1 LNVMSADSPGA
12 SGMTDRRGWLAC
24 AVVLAGILS
33 ACSPNPPERGM
44 TLNRGNI
51 GEPKSLDPDF
61 VDLQLEN
68 NIVGD
73 LLIGLVTEDAAG
85 NPIPGAAT
93 RWETSPD
100 GKTWTF
106 HLRPHV
112 WSDGVPVTS
121 HDFAFAWRRILDPR
135 TAANYSYNLWVFKNA
150 KQITE
155 GKMRPD
161 ALGVETPDDAT
172 LVLHLEHPAPYL
184 PQLLMHETTYPLPEH
199 TVQKYGN
206 AWSAAA
212 HYVSN
217 GAFMLKEWSPGDHI
231 TLVKNPRFYD
241 AKNVRIDTLNYFPT
255 LDSEAALRRLRAGEL
270 DTQNPLP
277 ALQIDWLRGNIPDTL
292 QMHPFLGIAYIQANF
307 SHPPLGDVRIREAL
321 SLAIDREAIVDKVY
335 RLGETPAYGMIP
347 KGIVN
352 YPWSPALDF
361 VNTPYADRIA
371 KAQALMRAA
380 GYGPQ
385 RRLSLTFETI
395 ADPDSK
401 RFAAAIQAMLKQA
414 YIDIDIV
421 SVDIQIHFANLQ
433 QHNFELAGS
442 SWVADFNDATNF
454 LDILRSKSGNN
465 YGYYHNPAYDALLDE
480 AQEQTDVAKR
490 GAMLR
495 AAEQIAMN
503 DHAWIP
509 VRFMVTRD
517 LVQPY
522 VKGWIS
528 NVRNVNRSRW
538 LFVAKKPQAQ

>member
-1 LNVMSADSPGA
+1 MSADSPGA

-24 AVVLAGILS
+24 AVVLAGIFS

-212 HYVSN
+212 RYVSN

-277 ALQIDWLRGNIPDTL
+277 ALQIDWLRGNMPDTL

-371 KAQALMRAA
+371 KAQGLMRAA

>member
-1 LNVMSADSPGA
+1 
-12 SGMTDRRGWLAC
+12 MTGRG
-24 AVVLAGILS
+24 LAGALILLLA
-33 ACSPNPPERGM
+33 ACSPQTPHHGM

-51 GEPKSLDPDF
+51 GEPKSLDPDYI
-61 VDLQLEN
+61 DLQLEG

-73 LLIGLVTEDAAG
+73 LLVGLVTEDRAG

-93 RWETSPD
+93 GWKTSAD

-106 HLRPHV
+106 HIRHHV
-112 WSDGVPVTS
+112 WSDGVAVSS
-121 HDFAFAWRRILDPR
+121 HDFAFAWRRILDPK
-135 TAANYSYNLWVFKNA
+135 TAAGYGYNLWVFKNA
-150 KQITE
+150 QKITE
-155 GKMRPD
+155 GRLPPS
-161 ALGVETPDDAT
+161 ALGVETPDDST

-199 TVQKYGN
+199 VVRKYGR
-206 AWSAAA
+206 AWSTAA

-217 GAFMLKEWSPGDHI
+217 GPYTLKEWAPGDHI
-231 TLVKNPRFYD
+231 TLVKNARFYD
-241 AKNVRIDTLNYFPT
+241 AKDVQIETLNYYPT
-255 LDSEAALRRLRAGEL
+255 LDSDAALRRLRGGEL

-277 ALQIDWLRGNIPDTL
+277 ALQIDWLRAHMADAL
-292 QMHPFLGIAYIQANF
+292 QMHPFLGVAYIQANLAR
-307 SHPPLGDVRIREAL
+307 PPLGDVRIRKAI

-347 KGIVN
+347 KGVAG

-361 VNTPYADRIA
+361 ANERYDARVAA
-371 KAQALMRAA
+371 AQSLMQAA

-385 RRLSLTFETI
+385 KRLALTFETI

-401 RFAAAIQAMLKQA
+401 RFAAAIQSMLKA
-414 YIDIDIV
+414 IYIDLDIV
-421 SVDIQIHFANLQ
+421 STDIQIHFANLQ
-433 QHNFELAGS
+433 QHNFDLAGS
-442 SWVADFNDATNF
+442 SWVADFNDASSF
-454 LDILRSKSGNN
+454 LDVLRWDSGNN
-465 YGYYHNPAYDALLDE
+465 YGGYRNPAYDALLDE
-480 AQEQTDVAKR
+480 AQEQTDEQKR

-522 VKGWIS
+522 VKGWVP

-538 LFVAKKPQAQ
+538 LSVGKRPEPL

>member
-1 LNVMSADSPGA
+1 MHADA
-12 SGMTDRRGWLAC
+12 SGKSGMSRLGGGIAFALLLA
-24 AVVLAGILS
+24 LA
-33 ACSPNPPERGM
+33 ACSPAAPHHGM

-61 VDLQLEN
+61 IDLQLEG

-73 LLIGLVTEDAAG
+73 LLVGLVTEDRAG

-93 RWETSPD
+93 HWQTSPD

-106 HLRPHV
+106 HLRKAV

-121 HDFAFAWRRILDPR
+121 HDFAFAWRRILDPK
-135 TAANYSYNLWVFKNA
+135 TAANYAYNLWLFKNA
-150 KQITE
+150 RVISE
-155 GKMRPD
+155 GRLPPK

-199 TVQKYGN
+199 TVRRYGN
-206 AWSAAA
+206 AWSKAE

-217 GAFMLKEWSPGDHI
+217 GAFMLKEWYPGDHI

-241 AKNVRIDTLNYFPT
+241 AKDVQIDTLNYYPT
-255 LDSEAALRRLRAGEL
+255 LDGDAALRRLRAGEL

-277 ALQIDWLRGNIPDTL
+277 ALQIDWLRAHMANAL
-292 QMHPFLGIAYIQANF
+292 EMHPFLGIAYIQANLA
-307 SHPPLGDVRIREAL
+307 HPPLGDVRIREAIA
-321 SLAIDREAIVDKVY
+321 LAVDRDAICSKVY

-347 KGIVN
+347 KGMAD
-352 YPWSPALDF
+352 YPWSPALDWSG
-361 VNTPYADRIA
+361 TPYADRIA
-371 KAQALMRAA
+371 KAKALMEAA
-380 GYGPQ
+380 GYGPTK
-385 RRLSLTFETI
+385 RLALTFETI

-401 RFAAAIQAMLKQA
+401 RFAAAIQAMLKGI
-414 YIDIDIV
+414 YIDLDIV
-421 SVDIQIHFANLQ
+421 STDIQVHFANLQ

-454 LDILRSKSGNN
+454 LDILRWNSGNN
-465 YGYYHNPAYDALLDE
+465 YGGYRNPAYDALLDE
-480 AQEQTDVAKR
+480 AQEQTDATRR
-490 GAMLR
+490 GEMLR
-495 AAEQIAMN
+495 AAEQIAMS
-503 DHAWIP
+503 DYAWIP

-522 VKGWIS
+522 VNGWVS

-538 LFVAKKPQAQ
+538 LSVGQRPQAL

>member
-1 LNVMSADSPGA
+1 MG
-12 SGMTDRRGWLAC
+12 DRVAGLVCALFLAG
-24 AVVLAGILS
+24 VLA
-33 ACSPNPPERGM
+33 ACTPAAPHSGM

-61 VDLQLEN
+61 IDLQLEG

-73 LLIGLVTEDAAG
+73 LLVGLVTEDPSG
-85 NPIPGAAT
+85 NPIPGAAA

-112 WSDGVPVTS
+112 WSDGTPVTS
-121 HDFAFAWRRILDPR
+121 HDFAFAWRRILDPHI
-135 TAANYSYNLWVFKNA
+135 AANYAYNLWLLKNA
-150 KQITE
+150 QAITE
-155 GKMRPD
+155 GKLKPG
-161 ALGVETPDDAT
+161 ALGVETPDDST
-172 LVLHLEHPAPYL
+172 LVVHLEHPAPYL
-184 PQLLMHETTYPLPEH
+184 PQLLMHETTYPLPQHVVE
-199 TVQKYGN
+199 KYGS
-206 AWSAAA
+206 AWSAAG

-217 GAFMLKEWSPGDHI
+217 GAYVLKEWSPGDHI

-241 AKNVRIDTLNYFPT
+241 AKDVKINTVNYFPT
-255 LDSEAALRRLRAGEL
+255 LDGAAALRRLRAGEL

-277 ALQIDWLRGNIPDTL
+277 ALQIDWLRTHMADAL

-307 SHPPLGDVRIREAL
+307 THPPLGDVRLREAL
-321 SLAIDREAIVDKVY
+321 CLAIDREAIVNKVY

-361 VNTPYADRIA
+361 ANMPYADRLA
-371 KAQALMRAA
+371 KAQSLMRAA

-385 RRLSLTFETI
+385 KRLALTFETI

-401 RFAAAIQAMLKQA
+401 RFAAAIQSMLKQI
-414 YIDIDIV
+414 YVDIDIV

-433 QHNFELAGS
+433 QHSFELAGS

-454 LDILRSKSGNN
+454 LDILRWKSGNN

-503 DHAWIP
+503 DYAWIP
-509 VRFMVTRD
+509 IRFMVTRD

-528 NVRNVNRSRW
+528 NVRNINRSRW
-538 LFVAKKPQAQ
+538 LSVGKKPQSP

>member
-1 LNVMSADSPGA
+1 MG
-12 SGMTDRRGWLAC
+12 RRSICAFLLA
-24 AVVLAGILS
+24 AILT
-33 ACSPNPPERGM
+33 ACSPAAQHAGM

-61 VDLQLEN
+61 IDLQLEGN
-68 NIVGD
+68 VVGD
-73 LLIGLVTEDAAG
+73 LLVGLVTEDAAG

-112 WSDGVPVTS
+112 WSDGTPVTS
-121 HDFAFAWRRILDPR
+121 HDFAFAWRRILNPR
-135 TAANYSYNLWVFKNA
+135 TAANYAYNLWLFKNA
-150 KQITE
+150 QSITE
-155 GKMRPD
+155 GKLKPK
-161 ALGVETPDDAT
+161 ALGVETPDDST
-172 LVLHLEHPAPYL
+172 LILHLEHPAPYL
-184 PQLLMHETTYPLPEH
+184 PQLLMHETTYPLPRHVVE
-199 TVQKYGN
+199 KYGN
-206 AWSAAA
+206 AWSSAE
-212 HYVSN
+212 HYASN

-241 AKNVRIDTLNYFPT
+241 AKDVHIDTLNYYPT
-255 LDSEAALRRLRAGEL
+255 LDSAAALRRLRAGEL

-277 ALQIDWLRGNIPDTL
+277 ALQIDWLRAHMADAL

-307 SHPPLGDVRIREAL
+307 AHPPLGDVRIREAL
-321 SLAIDREAIVDKVY
+321 CLAIDREAIVDKVY
-335 RLGETPAYGMIP
+335 RLGESPAYGMIP
-347 KGIVN
+347 KGIAN

-361 VNTPYADRIA
+361 ASLPYADRIA

-385 RRLSLTFETI
+385 KRLSLTFETI

-401 RFAAAIQAMLKQA
+401 RFAAAIQDMLKQI
-414 YIDIDIV
+414 YVDIDIV

-442 SWVADFNDATNF
+442 SWVADFNDASNF
-454 LDILRSKSGNN
+454 LDILRWNSGNN
-465 YGYYHNPAYDALLDE
+465 YGHYHNPAYDAMLDE

-503 DHAWIP
+503 DYAWIP

-522 VKGWIS
+522 VNGWIS

-538 LFVAKKPQAQ
+538 LFVGKKPQLQ

>member
-1 LNVMSADSPGA
+1 MGI
-12 SGMTDRRGWLAC
+12 RGIC
-24 AVVLAGILS
+24 ALLLAGILA
-33 ACSPNPPERGM
+33 ACSPAAPHSGM

-73 LLIGLVTEDAAG
+73 LLMGLVTEDARG
-85 NPIPGAAT
+85 NPMPGAAL
-93 RWETSPD
+93 RWEASPD

-106 HLRPHV
+106 HLRPHQ
-112 WSDGVPVTS
+112 WSDGTPVTS
-121 HDFAFAWRRILDPR
+121 HDFAFAWRRIVDPA
-135 TAANYSYNLWVFKNA
+135 TAADYAYNLWLFKNA
-150 KQITE
+150 QAITE
-155 GKMRPD
+155 NKMKPA
-161 ALGVETPDDAT
+161 ALGVETPNDST

-184 PQLLMHETTYPLPEH
+184 PQLLMHETAYPIPEH
-199 TVQKYGN
+199 AVEKYGK
-206 AWSAAA
+206 AWSAAG

-217 GAFMLKEWSPGDHI
+217 GAYMLKEWYPGDHI

-241 AKNVRIDTLNYFPT
+241 AKNVAIDTLNYFPT
-255 LDSEAALRRLRAGEL
+255 LDSAAALRRLRAGEL

-277 ALQIDWLRGNIPDTL
+277 ALQIDWLRSHMPDAL

-307 SHPPLGDVRIREAL
+307 AHPPLGDVRIREAL
-321 SLAIDREAIVDKVY
+321 SLAIDREAIVNKVY

-347 KGIVN
+347 KGIAN
-352 YPWSPALDF
+352 YPWSPTLDF
-361 VNTPYADRIA
+361 ATMPYPDRIA
-371 KAQALMRAA
+371 KAQGLMRAA

-385 RRLSLTFETI
+385 KRLALTFETI

-401 RFAAAIQAMLKQA
+401 RFAAAIQDMLKQI
-414 YIDIDIV
+414 YVDIDIV
-421 SVDIQIHFANLQ
+421 SVDIQIHFANLN

-454 LDILRSKSGNN
+454 LDILRWHSGNN

-495 AAEQIAMN
+495 AAEQIAMD

-522 VKGWIS
+522 VKGWGS

-538 LFVAKKPQAQ
+538 LSVVRKPAP

>member
-1 LNVMSADSPGA
+1 MLADSGG
-12 SGMTDRRGWLAC
+12 SGMGSRGIC
-24 AVVLAGILS
+24 ALLVAGVLA
-33 ACSPNPPERGM
+33 ACSPDAPHSGM

-61 VDLQLEN
+61 IDLQLEGN
-68 NIVGD
+68 VVGD
-73 LLIGLVTEDAAG
+73 LLVGLVTEDAAG

-121 HDFAFAWRRILDPR
+121 HDFAFAWRRLLDRR
-135 TAANYSYNLWVFKNA
+135 TAANYAYNLWLFKNA
-150 KQITE
+150 QAITE

-161 ALGVETPDDAT
+161 ALGVETPNDAT

-199 TVQKYGN
+199 VVQKFGN
-206 AWSAAA
+206 AWSAAG

-217 GAFMLKEWSPGDHI
+217 GAYMLKEWSPGDHI

-241 AKNVRIDTLNYFPT
+241 AKDVRIDTLNYFPT

-277 ALQIDWLRGNIPDTL
+277 ALQIDWLRAHMADAL

-307 SHPPLGDVRIREAL
+307 THPPLGDVRIREAL
-321 SLAIDREAIVDKVY
+321 CLAIDREAIVNKVY

-371 KAQALMRAA
+371 KAQGLMRAA

-385 RRLSLTFETI
+385 KRLVLSFETI

-401 RFAAAIQAMLKQA
+401 RFAAAIQAMLKQV

-454 LDILRSKSGNN
+454 LDILRVNSGNN

-480 AQEQTDVAKR
+480 AQEQTDMAKR

-503 DHAWIP
+503 DYAWIP

-522 VKGWIS
+522 VKGWVS
-528 NVRNVNRSRW
+528 NVRNINRSRW
-538 LFVAKKPQAQ
+538 LSVGPKPQSP

>member
-1 LNVMSADSPGA
+1 MAADSGE
-12 SGMTDRRGWLAC
+12 SGMGSRRVCALLLAG
-24 AVVLAGILS
+24 VLA
-33 ACSPNPPERGM
+33 ACSPSTPHSGM

-73 LLIGLVTEDAAG
+73 LLVGLITEDAAG

-93 RWETSPD
+93 SWEASPD

-121 HDFAFAWRRILDPR
+121 HDFAFGWRRILDPR
-135 TAANYSYNLWVFKNA
+135 TAANYAYNLWLFKNA
-150 KQITE
+150 RAITE
-155 GKMRPD
+155 GKLPPE
-161 ALGVETPDDAT
+161 ALGVETPNDST
-172 LVLHLEHPAPYL
+172 LILHLEHPAPYL

-199 TVQKYGN
+199 VVKKYGA
-206 AWSAAA
+206 AWSAAG

-241 AKNVRIDTLNYFPT
+241 AKDVRIDTLNYYPT
-255 LDSEAALRRLRAGEL
+255 LDSDAALRRVRAGEL

-277 ALQIDWLRGNIPDTL
+277 ALQIDWLRAHMPDAL

-307 SHPPLGDVRIREAL
+307 AHPPLGDVRIREAL
-321 SLAIDREAIVDKVY
+321 CLAIDREAIVNKVY

-347 KGIVN
+347 KGIVD

-361 VNTPYADRIA
+361 ANTPYADRIA

-385 RRLSLTFETI
+385 KRLSLTFETI

-401 RFAAAIQAMLKQA
+401 RFAAAIQDMLKQI
-414 YIDIDIV
+414 YVDIDIV

-433 QHNFELAGS
+433 QHSFELAGS
-442 SWVADFNDATNF
+442 SWVADYNDASNF
-454 LDILRSKSGNN
+454 LDILRVNSGNN
-465 YGYYHNPAYDALLDE
+465 YGHYHNPAYDALLDE

-503 DHAWIP
+503 DYAWIP

-538 LFVAKKPQAQ
+538 LSVGPRPETP

>member
-1 LNVMSADSPGA
+1 MSADSSGE
-12 SGMTDRRGWLAC
+12 SGMGSRGLCALFLAG
-24 AVVLAGILS
+24 VLA
-33 ACSPNPPERGM
+33 ACSPPAPHSGM

-61 VDLQLEN
+61 IDLQLEGN
-68 NIVGD
+68 VVGD
-73 LLIGLVTEDAAG
+73 LLVGLVTEDAAG

-135 TAANYSYNLWVFKNA
+135 TAANYAYNLWLFKNA
-150 KQITE
+150 QKITE
-155 GKMRPD
+155 GLMRPD
-161 ALGVETPDDAT
+161 ALGVETPNDAT

-199 TVQKYGN
+199 TVQRYGN
-206 AWSAAA
+206 AWSAAG

-217 GAFMLKEWSPGDHI
+217 GAYMLKEWSPGDHI

-241 AKNVRIDTLNYFPT
+241 AKDVRIDTLNYFPT
-255 LDSEAALRRLRAGEL
+255 LDGAAALRRLRAGEL

-277 ALQIDWLRGNIPDTL
+277 ALQIDWLREHMADAL

-307 SHPPLGDVRIREAL
+307 AHPPLGDVRIREAL
-321 SLAIDREAIVDKVY
+321 CMAIDREAIVDKVY

-361 VNTPYADRIA
+361 ANAPYADRIA

-385 RRLSLTFETI
+385 RRLTLTFETI

-401 RFAAAIQAMLKQA
+401 RFAAAIQDMLKQI
-414 YIDIDIV
+414 YVDIDIV

-442 SWVADFNDATNF
+442 SWVADYNDATNF
-454 LDILRSKSGNN
+454 LDILRWKSGNN

-503 DHAWIP
+503 DYAWIP

-522 VKGWIS
+522 VKGWVS
-528 NVRNVNRSRW
+528 NVRNINRSRW
-538 LFVAKKPQAQ
+538 LSVGPKPQTP

>member
-1 LNVMSADSPGA
+1 MAADSLGE
-12 SGMTDRRGWLAC
+12 SGMGSRGFCVLFLAG
-24 AVVLAGILS
+24 VLA
-33 ACSPNPPERGM
+33 ACSPEAPHSGM

-61 VDLQLEN
+61 IDLQLEGN
-68 NIVGD
+68 VVGD
-73 LLIGLVTEDAAG
+73 LLTGLVTEDAAG

-121 HDFAFAWRRILDPR
+121 HDFAFAWRRILDPH
-135 TAANYSYNLWVFKNA
+135 TAANYAYNLWLFKNA
-150 KQITE
+150 QKITE
-155 GKMRPD
+155 GKLRPE
-161 ALGVETPDDAT
+161 ALGVETPNDAT
-172 LVLHLEHPAPYL
+172 LILHLEHPAPYL

-199 TVQKYGN
+199 VVRKYGA
-206 AWSAAA
+206 AWSAAG

-217 GAFMLKEWSPGDHI
+217 GAYTLKEWSPGDHI

-241 AKNVRIDTLNYFPT
+241 AKDVRIDTLNYFPT
-255 LDSEAALRRLRAGEL
+255 LDSAAALRRLRAGEL

-277 ALQIDWLRGNIPDTL
+277 ALQIDWLHGHMAGAL

-307 SHPPLGDVRIREAL
+307 AHPPLGDVRIREAL
-321 SLAIDREAIVDKVY
+321 CLAIDREAIVNKVY

-361 VNTPYADRIA
+361 ANTPYADRIA
-371 KAQALMRAA
+371 KAQGLMRAA
-380 GYGPQ
+380 GYGPHK
-385 RRLSLTFETI
+385 RLSLAFETI

-401 RFAAAIQAMLKQA
+401 RFAAAIQDMLKQI
-414 YIDIDIV
+414 YVDIDIV

-433 QHNFELAGS
+433 QHSFELAGS
-442 SWVADFNDATNF
+442 SWVADYNDATNF
-454 LDILRSKSGNN
+454 LDILRVHSGNN

-503 DHAWIP
+503 DYAWIP

-522 VKGWIS
+522 VKGWVS
-528 NVRNVNRSRW
+528 NVRNINRSRW
-538 LFVAKKPQAQ
+538 LSVGPKPQTP